1 MFFKI
6 KKNCISLFS
15 LSLFMEM
22 NPTKLEKKV
31 IGSFH
36 CINAGILL
44 LSNYVGITE
53 FNLCS

>member
-1 MFFKI
+1 
-6 KKNCISLFS
+6 
-15 LSLFMEM
+15 MEM